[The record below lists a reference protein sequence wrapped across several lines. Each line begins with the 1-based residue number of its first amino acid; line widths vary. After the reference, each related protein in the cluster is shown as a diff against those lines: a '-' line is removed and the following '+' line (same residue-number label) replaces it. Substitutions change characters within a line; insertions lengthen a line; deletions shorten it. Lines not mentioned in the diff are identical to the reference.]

1 MGFHPDGKAKD
12 TTRYGLRR
20 ALRAGASEE
29 DPELPFSDFSE
40 KREKPV

>member
-1 MGFHPDGKAKD
+1 MGCHPDGKAKD

-29 DPELPFSDFSE
+29 DPELPFFGSD
-40 KREKPV
+40 REKS